1 MSFPEIEDERAVRQM
16 LRHGLTID
24 AQRVNGAVKNQLSDL
39 GLIEVEESR
48 YLICAD
54 SDYPVEDRHPDPTCR
69 VEISFE
75 GREAIHE
82 CDACGNSLHGVE
94 EDRPVYTK
102 YTFRQ
107 KPEGIFDHLR
117 LALSNLQTV
126 DDVDVAGRGA
136 LEVHLS
142 DDRELVVAIPEWTE
156 QQFLMRG
163 PFFSDPTLYVH
174 AKQLK
179 ELPTVLEEAH
189 HIQFAD
195 LLTTSSEEITKR
207 LEMAATPIPD
217 RPSLQELVKRFDAVV
232 ERHVETDNTSVQ
244 GDFFEYF
251 FRDLVRHI
259 QDRPEVVNDYLQS
272 LRRIRKTVF
281 GEMHFQVGGSGK
293 TDVVAV
299 NKFELMNQ
307 LFRSGAIADTKCY
320 RSSKSSKIEEDD
332 LWTIKKH
339 LDTSPWGAN
348 YAIVVLAN
356 EDVSDSA
363 WDYVARLRQSNDEWV
378 IMLIPKCDLIEL
390 IHEVDAEH
398 LLDAVMD
405 EDRTD
410 LFYPGDDRYEEIVA
424 SRA

>member
-24 AQRVNGAVKNQLSDL
+24 AQRVNGAVKNQLLDF
-39 GLIEVEESR
+39 GLIEVEEFR

-54 SDYPVEDRHPDPTCR
+54 PDYPIKDRHPDPTCR
-69 VEISFE
+69 AEIPFE

-82 CDACGNSLHGVE
+82 CDACGNSLHAVE
-94 EDRPVYTK
+94 ESRPVYTK

-107 KPEGIFDHLR
+107 KPEGIYDHLKQ
-117 LALSNLQTV
+117 ALSNLQAV
-126 DDVDVAGRGA
+126 DDVDVAGKGA

-174 AKQLK
+174 AGRMRV
-179 ELPTVLEEAH
+179 LPTVLEEVQ
-189 HIQFAD
+189 HIHFVD
-195 LLTTSSEEITKR
+195 LLTASPEWVAEC
-207 LEMAATPIPD
+207 LEMAATPIPG
-217 RPSLQELVKRFDAVV
+217 RPSLQKLVKRFDAVV

-251 FRDLVRHI
+251 FRDLKRHI
-259 QDRPEVVNDYLQS
+259 QGRPEVVNDYLQS

-320 RSSKSSKIEEDD
+320 LSSKSSKIEEND

-339 LDTSPWGAN
+339 LDTNPWRAD

-363 WDYVARLRQSNDEWV
+363 WDYVARLRQNNDEWV
-378 IMLIPKCDLIEL
+378 IMLIPKYDLIEL
-390 IHEVDAEH
+390 IHAVDAEH
-398 LLDAVMD
+398 LLEAVMD

-410 LFYPGDDRYEEIVA
+410 LFYPGDDRYDEIVA